1 MALALACRPNP
12 TCNSLVDYLKLDGI
26 FVKDIK
32 SNPSDCA
39 IAKSINEIGV
49 YFAKGY
55 GIEKKRCSVEW
66 LA

>member
-1 MALALACRPNP
+1 MALALSCRPNP
-12 TCNSLVDYLKLDGI
+12 TCDTSVDYLNLDGI

-39 IAKSINEIGV
+39 IVKSINEIGV

-55 GIEKKRCSVEW
+55 GIEKKRRIVEW